1 MIDRSSSLSENPHRK
16 DQEKSKL
23 TFTNLS
29 KKGSDGKQGPIE
41 NMKID
46 YSYKLFRKQL
56 EKWTLAYIQFIALLF
71 GGVDFV
77 ILLALVLSRLP

>member
-1 MIDRSSSLSENPHRK
+1 MAETLKNLTEC
-16 DQEKSKL
+16 KL

-29 KKGSDGKQGPIE
+29 KKKGSDGKQGPIE

-56 EKWTLAYIQFIALLF
+56 EKWTLAYILFIALLF